1 MGKRQSGYGILKQT
15 TRVALPLFEIVS
27 VLVRFD
33 HVFIFG
39 QLSSIHCSA
48 FATSERARNRRF
60 SALSA
65 PETATQSKPAAMEFI
80 AGETYAG
87 ESEESLTAAKMQ
99 KPPAMKHKWLFRFA
113 HRAALLVL
121 HESKSC

>member
-1 MGKRQSGYGILKQT
+1 
-15 TRVALPLFEIVS
+15 VALPLFEIVS

-99 KPPAMKHKWLFRFA
+99 KPPAIKHKWLFRFA